1 MRSLKKR
8 KALIPKYEKITLE
21 NGFEVY
27 FAPVNEKSGV
37 ISVDLYY
44 KVGSRDET
52 LGKTGIA
59 HMLEHMNFKSTK
71 KHKAGEF
78 DRIVKSFGG
87 VDNAST
93 GFDFTHY
100 YIKCEKSN
108 LDKSLELFSD
118 MMENLAL
125 KKSEFEPER
134 NVVAEERRWR
144 TDNDP
149 MGFLYFKL
157 FESAFGYHPYH
168 WLPIG
173 FYDDIINWDIN
184 DIKDFHKRFYQPQNA
199 FLMISGASD
208 AKTAFSVAK
217 KHFGSIKNKS
227 ELPKRTFSEPEQKG
241 AKEITII
248 KPNDSQ
254 ICALAFKTPNFAHAD
269 VPALDALAQYLG
281 DGKSSLLQKELV
293 DSAKLATSISCFN
306 MALKDA
312 GLFIIIA
319 IANPKV
325 RASKLKSEILKL
337 IKSTKSQNI
346 DESYIEKIKNSLKI
360 DLEFQL
366 SSASS
371 AARLVG
377 EYIANGDIS
386 PLYSLEERTA
396 KLAGADINK
405 MAKKYLNQ
413 NQMTSVILKGR

>member
-1 MRSLKKR
+1 MRSFKKR
-8 KALIPKYEKITLE
+8 KTLIPKYEKITLE

-144 TDNDP
+144 TDNNP
-149 MGFLYFKL
+149 MGFLYF
-157 FESAFGYHPYH
+157 
-168 WLPIG
+168 
-173 FYDDIINWDIN
+173 
-184 DIKDFHKRFYQPQNA
+184 
-199 FLMISGASD
+199 
-208 AKTAFSVAK
+208 
-217 KHFGSIKNKS
+217 
-227 ELPKRTFSEPEQKG
+227 
-241 AKEITII
+241 
-248 KPNDSQ
+248 
-254 ICALAFKTPNFAHAD
+254 
-269 VPALDALAQYLG
+269 
-281 DGKSSLLQKELV
+281 
-293 DSAKLATSISCFN
+293 
-306 MALKDA
+306 
-312 GLFIIIA
+312 
-319 IANPKV
+319 
-325 RASKLKSEILKL
+325 
-337 IKSTKSQNI
+337 
-346 DESYIEKIKNSLKI
+346 
-360 DLEFQL
+360 
-366 SSASS
+366 
-371 AARLVG
+371 
-377 EYIANGDIS
+377 
-386 PLYSLEERTA
+386 
-396 KLAGADINK
+396 
-405 MAKKYLNQ
+405 
-413 NQMTSVILKGR
+413 

>member
-1 MRSLKKR
+1 M
-8 KALIPKYEKITLE
+8 IPKYEKITLE

-78 DRIVKSFGG
+78 DRIVKGFGG

-100 YIKCEKSN
+100 YIKCERSHLN
-108 LDKSLELFSD
+108 ESLELFSD
-118 MMENLAL
+118 MMANLSL
-125 KKSEFEPER
+125 KESEFLPER

-144 TDNDP
+144 TDNNP
-149 MGFLYFKL
+149 MGYLYFKL

-173 FYDDIINWDIN
+173 FYEDIISWDIS

-217 KHFGSIKNKS
+217 KHFEGIKNRTKL
-227 ELPKRTFSEPEQKG
+227 EKRSFSEPEQKG

-248 KPNDSQ
+248 KPSEAQ
-254 ICALAFKTPNFAHAD
+254 ICALAFKTPNFAHAHI
-269 VPALDALAQYLG
+269 PALDALAQFLG
-281 DGKSSLLQKELV
+281 DGKSALLHKELV
-293 DSAKLATSISCFN
+293 DNTKLATDISCFN

-312 GLFIIIA
+312 GLFVIIA
-319 IANPKV
+319 VANPGIK
-325 RASKLKSEILKL
+325 AAKLKSEILKL
-337 IKSTKSQNI
+337 IKSAKSMEV
-346 DESYIEKIKNSLKI
+346 DETHIEKIRNSLKI
-360 DLEFQL
+360 DLAYQL
-366 SSASS
+366 GS
-371 AARLVG
+371 AAGTAALVG
-377 EYIANGDIS
+377 EYIANGDTA

-396 KLAGADINK
+396 ALSPADINK